1 MSKKKKKIII
11 ITIVVIIAIL
21 ITVGVIFL
29 INRKDKEKPVVKEI
43 EVLDKIDGYDYIL
56 EDRDTE
62 IYKEKFAE
70 LKKLL
75 ESDDIDDL
83 QYASLL
89 AELFTIDLYTIDN
102 KISKYDVG
110 GLDFLYSEELDKF
123 KNKVMDTMYKLVE
136 DNSSNTRKQNLP
148 NVVGTEIT
156 NTEETTYKKGETN
169 LSGYNIYVTID
180 YEKDLGYDKNVKV
193 TVVKEQEKMY
203 IVAITP
209 TNE

>member
-209 TNE
+209 INE